1 MSLFEST
8 MRQMKD
14 AAKIMHLDPNVEEIL
29 SHPQRIVEVSIPI
42 KMDNGSTRVFRGFRV
57 QHNNSRGPY
66 KGGIRFHPEVDME
79 EVKALATWM
88 TIKCAVVGI
97 PLGGGKGGI
106 IVDVK
111 ELSEAELER
120 LSRTY
125 ARAIAPFIGPK
136 KDIPAP
142 DVYTNPQIMAWIA
155 DEFSKLQGEN
165 ALGVVTGKP
174 LEVGGSAGRSDA
186 TSQGGI
192 YVLQQVCEMQG
203 LDPHKTTVVVQG
215 FGNAGSYAAKMLHEQ
230 GFKVIGV
237 SDSRG
242 GIYCKDGVDPEA
254 THSCKLDKGSVVEC
268 TSVGGGDCKVVT
280 NEELLELECDVL
292 FLSAM
297 ENQVTA
303 DNADRIKA
311 KMILELANG
320 PTTPDAD
327 EILDKKGVMIVP
339 DILANAGGV
348 TVSYFELVQNEMN
361 FYWGEEEIQ
370 ERLKKI
376 MVDAWENVHQLSK
389 KHNCTLRQAAYIAAL
404 KRLQETIL
412 ARGTC

>member
-1 MSLFEST
+1 
-8 MRQMKD
+8 MKD
-14 AAKIMHLDPNVEEIL
+14 SAGIMKLDPNVEEIL
-29 SHPQRIVEVSIPI
+29 SSPQRIIEVSIPI
-42 KMDNGSTRVFRGFRV
+42 KMDNGSVRVFRGFRV
-57 QHNNSRGPY
+57 QHNNCRGPY

-97 PLGGGKGGI
+97 PLGGGKGGV

-111 ELSEAELER
+111 ELSENELER
-120 LSRTY
+120 LSRGY
-125 ARAIAPFIGPK
+125 LRAIAPFIGPT
-136 KDIPAP
+136 KDVPAP

-155 DEFSKLQGEN
+155 DEYSKLQAEN

-174 LEVGGSAGRSDA
+174 LEVGGSAGRADA

-192 YVLQQVCEMQG
+192 YVLEQICAMQG
-203 LDPHKTTVVVQG
+203 LDHGKTTVVVQG
-215 FGNAGSYAAKMLHEQ
+215 FGNAGSYAAKMLYDR

-242 GIYCKDGVDPEA
+242 GLYCKDGINPEA

-268 TSVGGGDCKVVT
+268 TSSVGGDCKVIT

-297 ENQVTA
+297 ENQVTK
-303 DNADRIKA
+303 DNAKKLNC

-320 PTTPDAD
+320 PVTPDAD
-327 EILDKKGVMIVP
+327 EVLNKAGVMVVP

-361 FYWGEEEIQ
+361 FYWGAEEIQ
-370 ERLKKI
+370 EKLKRI
-376 MVDAWENVHQLSK
+376 MIEAWENVYDLSK
-389 KHNCTLRQAAYIAAL
+389 KHNCTLRQAAYVAAL

-412 ARGTC
+412 ARGAC